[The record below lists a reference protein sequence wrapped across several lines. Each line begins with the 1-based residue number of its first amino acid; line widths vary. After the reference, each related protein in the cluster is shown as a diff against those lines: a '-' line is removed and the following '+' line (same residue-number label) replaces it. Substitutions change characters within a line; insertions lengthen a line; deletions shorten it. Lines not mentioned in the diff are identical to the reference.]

1 MKNVKILDCTL
12 RDGGRIINCAFPN
25 SQIKDIAYRLADAN
39 IDIIEVGFLR
49 DAKSVNYQGNSTFFT
64 DVDQIRPFVN
74 RKKDT
79 MYVAFIDYGM
89 FDFSTLKPYD
99 GTSIDGLRIGFTRK
113 NFENDHE
120 EILECLAEVKQ
131 KGYKLFVQGVNS
143 LGYTDR
149 ELLGIVDI
157 VNQIQPEGFGIVD
170 TYGAMYMDDV
180 DRLYTIVDHNLDENI
195 AIDFHSH
202 NNYQL
207 SFAFAQEIIRL
218 SNGKREVI
226 IDGTLNGMG
235 KCAGNLNTELLVDYL
250 VRKRNYDYDFDAILD
265 IIDDHIYNY
274 HLQHQW
280 GYSIPALMGGIYR
293 SHPNNIIYLTE
304 KFRLATKDIKYII
317 SMIDPDKRMRYD
329 YDNIQRLYQEY
340 NHVKVDDKENL
351 ALLER
356 ILKGKKILLLMP
368 GQSISQYKDEILKKI
383 EAENLFVITV
393 NFRDETFD
401 KYSELAFW
409 GSQKRYE
416 HYTDLRK
423 EVTSLITSN
432 IESDMEDDIIVNY
445 DSFVDRTQE
454 YSDNASLMLMRILQ
468 RVGVVSY
475 YVAGFDGFT
484 VNGSYYNKTDFSEER
499 FRSQYESINKEI
511 AHQLSKF
518 AESLDR
524 PEEIVFITLTPLV
537 TYLTLEEFNKL
548 GISEKFNMKNI

>member
-368 GQSISQYKDEILKKI
+368 GQSISQYKDEIMKKI

-432 IESDMEDDIIVNY
+432 IESDKGDDIIVNY

-499 FRSQYESINKEI
+499 FRSQYESINKGV
-511 AHQLSKF
+511 AHQLSMF
-518 AESLDR
+518 ADSLKH
-524 PEEIVFITLTPLV
+524 PEDIQFVTPSIY
-537 TYLTLEEFNKL
+537 THIFKR
-548 GISEKFNMKNI
+548 

>member
-218 SNGKREVI
+218 SNVKREVI

-250 VRKRNYDYDFDAILD
+250 FRKRNYDYDFDAILD

-499 FRSQYESINKEI
+499 FRSQYDAINKGI

-524 PEEIVFITLTPLV
+524 PEDIEFITPSI
-537 TYLTLEEFNKL
+537 Y
-548 GISEKFNMKNI
+548 SNIFKR

>member
-383 EAENLFVITV
+383 EVENLFVITV

-499 FRSQYESINKEI
+499 FRSQYESINKGV
-511 AHQLSKF
+511 AHQLSMF
-518 AESLDR
+518 ADSLKH
-524 PEEIVFITLTPLV
+524 PEDIQFITPSI
-537 TYLTLEEFNKL
+537 Y
-548 GISEKFNMKNI
+548 SNIFKR

>member
-317 SMIDPDKRMRYD
+317 SMLDPDKRMRYD

-351 ALLER
+351 ALLQR

-499 FRSQYESINKEI
+499 FRSQYDAINKEI

-524 PEEIVFITLTPLV
+524 PEDIEFITPSI
-537 TYLTLEEFNKL
+537 Y
-548 GISEKFNMKNI
+548 SNIFKR

>member
-113 NFENDHE
+113 NFENDKE
-120 EILECLAEVKQ
+120 EILECLEEVKQ

-157 VNQIQPEGFGIVD
+157 VNQIQPDGFGIVD

-351 ALLER
+351 ALLQR

-383 EAENLFVITV
+383 EVENLFVITV

-499 FRSQYESINKEI
+499 FRSQYESINKGV
-511 AHQLSKF
+511 AHQLSMF
-518 AESLDR
+518 ADSLKH
-524 PEEIVFITLTPLV
+524 PEDIQFVTPSIY
-537 TYLTLEEFNKL
+537 THIFKR
-548 GISEKFNMKNI
+548 

>member
-89 FDFSTLKPYD
+89 FDFSTLKPYE

-351 ALLER
+351 ALLQR

-499 FRSQYESINKEI
+499 FRSQYESINKGV

-524 PEEIVFITLTPLV
+524 PEDIEFITPSI
-537 TYLTLEEFNKL
+537 Y
-548 GISEKFNMKNI
+548 SNIFKR

>member
-383 EAENLFVITV
+383 EVENLFVITV

-499 FRSQYESINKEI
+499 FRSQYESINKGV
-511 AHQLSKF
+511 AHQLSMF
-518 AESLDR
+518 ADSLKH
-524 PEEIVFITLTPLV
+524 PEDIQFVTPSIY
-537 TYLTLEEFNKL
+537 THIFKR
-548 GISEKFNMKNI
+548 

>member
-12 RDGGRIINCAFPN
+12 RDGGRIINCEFPN

-499 FRSQYESINKEI
+499 FRSQYDAINKGI

-518 AESLDR
+518 AESLKH
-524 PEEIVFITLTPLV
+524 PEDIQFVTPSIY
-537 TYLTLEEFNKL
+537 THIFKR
-548 GISEKFNMKNI
+548 

>member
-131 KGYKLFVQGVNS
+131 KGYKWFVQGVNS

-499 FRSQYESINKEI
+499 FRSQYESINKGV
-511 AHQLSKF
+511 AHQLSMF
-518 AESLDR
+518 ADSLKH
-524 PEEIVFITLTPLV
+524 PEDIQFVTPSIY
-537 TYLTLEEFNKL
+537 THIFKR
-548 GISEKFNMKNI
+548 

>member
-12 RDGGRIINCAFPN
+12 RDVGRIINCAFPN

-351 ALLER
+351 ALLQR

-499 FRSQYESINKEI
+499 FRSQYDAINKEI

-524 PEEIVFITLTPLV
+524 PEDIEFITPSI
-537 TYLTLEEFNKL
+537 Y
-548 GISEKFNMKNI
+548 SNIFKR

>member
-423 EVTSLITSN
+423 EVSSLITSN

-499 FRSQYESINKEI
+499 FRSQYDAINKGI

-524 PEEIVFITLTPLV
+524 PEDIEFITPSI
-537 TYLTLEEFNKL
+537 Y
-548 GISEKFNMKNI
+548 SNIFKR

>member
-64 DVDQIRPFVN
+64 DVDQIRTFVN

-351 ALLER
+351 ALLQR

-383 EAENLFVITV
+383 EVENLFVITV

-499 FRSQYESINKEI
+499 FRSQYDAINKGI

-524 PEEIVFITLTPLV
+524 PEDIEFITPSI
-537 TYLTLEEFNKL
+537 Y
-548 GISEKFNMKNI
+548 SNIFKR

>member
-432 IESDMEDDIIVNY
+432 IESDKEDDIIVNY

-499 FRSQYESINKEI
+499 FRSQYESINKGV
-511 AHQLSKF
+511 AHQLSMF
-518 AESLDR
+518 ADSLKH
-524 PEEIVFITLTPLV
+524 PEDIQFVTPSI
-537 TYLTLEEFNKL
+537 YIHIFKR
-548 GISEKFNMKNI
+548 

>member
-499 FRSQYESINKEI
+499 FRSQYDAINKGI

-524 PEEIVFITLTPLV
+524 PEDIEFITPSI
-537 TYLTLEEFNKL
+537 Y
-548 GISEKFNMKNI
+548 SNIFKR

>member
-351 ALLER
+351 ALLQR

-368 GQSISQYKDEILKKI
+368 GQSISQYKDKILKKI

-499 FRSQYESINKEI
+499 FRSQYESINKGV
-511 AHQLSKF
+511 AHQLSMF
-518 AESLDR
+518 ADSLKH
-524 PEEIVFITLTPLV
+524 PEDIQFVTPSIY
-537 TYLTLEEFNKL
+537 THIFKR
-548 GISEKFNMKNI
+548 

>member
-120 EILECLAEVKQ
+120 KILECLAEVKQ

-499 FRSQYESINKEI
+499 FRSQYDAINKGI

-524 PEEIVFITLTPLV
+524 PEDIEFITPSI
-537 TYLTLEEFNKL
+537 Y
-548 GISEKFNMKNI
+548 SNIFKR

>member
-351 ALLER
+351 ALLQR

-416 HYTDLRK
+416 HYTDSRK

-499 FRSQYESINKEI
+499 FRSQYDAINKGI

-524 PEEIVFITLTPLV
+524 PEDIEFITPSI
-537 TYLTLEEFNKL
+537 Y
-548 GISEKFNMKNI
+548 SNIFKR

>member
-250 VRKRNYDYDFDAILD
+250 VRKRNYDYDFDSILD

-351 ALLER
+351 ALLQR

-499 FRSQYESINKEI
+499 FRSQYESINKGV
-511 AHQLSKF
+511 AHQLSMF
-518 AESLDR
+518 ADSLKH
-524 PEEIVFITLTPLV
+524 PEDIQFVTPSIY
-537 TYLTLEEFNKL
+537 THIFKR
-548 GISEKFNMKNI
+548 

>member
-351 ALLER
+351 ALLQR

-383 EAENLFVITV
+383 EVENLFVITV

-499 FRSQYESINKEI
+499 FRSQYESINKGV

-524 PEEIVFITLTPLV
+524 PEDIEFITPSI
-537 TYLTLEEFNKL
+537 Y
-548 GISEKFNMKNI
+548 SNIFKR

>member
-432 IESDMEDDIIVNY
+432 IESDKEDDIIVNY

-499 FRSQYESINKEI
+499 FRSQYESINKGV
-511 AHQLSKF
+511 AHQLSMF
-518 AESLDR
+518 ADSLKH
-524 PEEIVFITLTPLV
+524 PEDIQFVTPSIY
-537 TYLTLEEFNKL
+537 THIFKR
-548 GISEKFNMKNI
+548 

>member
-99 GTSIDGLRIGFTRK
+99 GTSIDSLRIGFTRK

-351 ALLER
+351 ALLQR

-383 EAENLFVITV
+383 EVENLFVITV

-499 FRSQYESINKEI
+499 FRSQYDAINKEI

-524 PEEIVFITLTPLV
+524 PEDIEFITPSI
-537 TYLTLEEFNKL
+537 Y
-548 GISEKFNMKNI
+548 SNIFKR

>member
-157 VNQIQPEGFGIVD
+157 VIQIQPEGFGIVD

-265 IIDDHIYNY
+265 IIDDYIYNY

-351 ALLER
+351 ALLQR

-499 FRSQYESINKEI
+499 FRSQYESINKGV
-511 AHQLSKF
+511 AHQLSMF
-518 AESLDR
+518 ADSLKH
-524 PEEIVFITLTPLV
+524 PEDIQFVTPSIY
-537 TYLTLEEFNKL
+537 THIFKR
-548 GISEKFNMKNI
+548 

>member
-1 MKNVKILDCTL
+1 MKNVKVLDCTL
-12 RDGGRIINCAFPN
+12 RDGGRIINCAFPD
-25 SQIKDIAYRLADAN
+25 SQIKDISFRLASAN

-49 DAKSVNYQGNSTFFT
+49 DAAKVNYQGNSTFFT
-64 DVDQIRPFVN
+64 DVDQIRPFVDRTKN
-74 RKKDT
+74 T
-79 MYVAFIDYGM
+79 QYVAFIDYGM
-89 FDFSTLKPYD
+89 FDFSTLKPFD

-113 NFENDHE
+113 NFEHDRD

-157 VNQIQPEGFGIVD
+157 VNQIQPDGFGIVD

-180 DRLYTIVDHNLDENI
+180 DRLYTIVDHNLDEDI

-265 IIDDHIYNY
+265 VIDDHIHDY

-340 NHVKVDDKENL
+340 NHVKVDDKKALAALENIV
-351 ALLER
+351 A
-356 ILKGKKILLLMP
+356 GKSVLLLMP
-368 GQSISQYKDEILKKI
+368 GTSIKTYKDDILAKIKK
-383 EAENLFVITV
+383 ENLLVITV
-393 NFRDETFD
+393 NFCD
-401 KYSELAFW
+401 KDFSCFPGLSFW

-416 HYTDLRK
+416 HYK
-423 EVTSLITSN
+423 EGRNGVMSLVTSN
-432 IESDMEDDIIVNY
+432 VNSDNEQDLVVNY
-445 DSFVDRTQE
+445 DSYVDRTQE
-454 YSDNASLMLMRILQ
+454 YSDNAAIMLMRILQ
-468 RVGVVSY
+468 RIGIADY
-475 YVAGFDGFT
+475 LIAGFDGFSEK
-484 VNGSYYNKTDFSEER
+484 GSYFNNTDFSEER
-499 FRSQYESINKEI
+499 FSAKYDSINKGI
-511 AHQLSKF
+511 AHQLSMF

-524 PEEIVFITLTPLV
+524 PEKIKFITPSIFSHIF
-537 TYLTLEEFNKL
+537 ER
-548 GISEKFNMKNI
+548 

>member
-89 FDFSTLKPYD
+89 FDFSTLKPYE

-351 ALLER
+351 ALLQR

-499 FRSQYESINKEI
+499 FRSQYESINKGV
-511 AHQLSKF
+511 AHQLSMF
-518 AESLDR
+518 ADSLKH
-524 PEEIVFITLTPLV
+524 PEDIQFITPSI
-537 TYLTLEEFNKL
+537 Y
-548 GISEKFNMKNI
+548 SNIFKR

>member
-351 ALLER
+351 ALLQR

-499 FRSQYESINKEI
+499 CRSQYESINKGV
-511 AHQLSKF
+511 AHQLSMF
-518 AESLDR
+518 ADSLKH
-524 PEEIVFITLTPLV
+524 PEDIQFVTPSIY
-537 TYLTLEEFNKL
+537 THIFKR
-548 GISEKFNMKNI
+548 

>member
-157 VNQIQPEGFGIVD
+157 VNQIQPDGFGIVD

-499 FRSQYESINKEI
+499 FRSQYESINKGV
-511 AHQLSKF
+511 AHQLSMF
-518 AESLDR
+518 ADSLKH
-524 PEEIVFITLTPLV
+524 PEDIQFVTPSIY
-537 TYLTLEEFNKL
+537 THIFKR
-548 GISEKFNMKNI
+548 

>member
-351 ALLER
+351 ALLQR

-368 GQSISQYKDEILKKI
+368 GLSISQYKDEILKKI

-499 FRSQYESINKEI
+499 FRSQYDAINKEI

-524 PEEIVFITLTPLV
+524 PEDIEFITPSI
-537 TYLTLEEFNKL
+537 Y
-548 GISEKFNMKNI
+548 SNIFKR

>member
-351 ALLER
+351 ALLQR

-499 FRSQYESINKEI
+499 FRSQYDAINKGI

-524 PEEIVFITLTPLV
+524 PEDIVFITPSI
-537 TYLTLEEFNKL
+537 Y
-548 GISEKFNMKNI
+548 SNIFKR

>member
-12 RDGGRIINCAFPN
+12 RDGGRIIDCAFPN

-89 FDFSTLKPYD
+89 FDFGTLKPYD

-432 IESDMEDDIIVNY
+432 IESDKEDDIIVNY

-499 FRSQYESINKEI
+499 FRSQYESINKGV
-511 AHQLSKF
+511 AHQLSMF
-518 AESLDR
+518 VDSLKH
-524 PEEIVFITLTPLV
+524 PEYIQFVTPSIY
-537 TYLTLEEFNKL
+537 THIFKR
-548 GISEKFNMKNI
+548 